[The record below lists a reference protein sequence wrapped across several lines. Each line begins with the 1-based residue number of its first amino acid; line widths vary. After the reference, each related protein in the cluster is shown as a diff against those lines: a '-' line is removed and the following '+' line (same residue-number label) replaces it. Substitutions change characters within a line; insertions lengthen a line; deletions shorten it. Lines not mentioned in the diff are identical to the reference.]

1 MSGETDAG
9 SDFGENGNDGYDQYK
24 GYSKTEWE
32 ALFEDDYLTD
42 WGEEKWNKEE
52 VVETDFYITVKLTDG
67 SKYNLIINPSFEKSD
82 IDSKK
87 VPFLDKRR
95 FAGND
100 THIWIRH
107 LRAQYGWQNLEY
119 LARDVDPNASDNE
132 EEWDNFQWW
141 MVNKYWNP
149 NHEWSK

>member
-1 MSGETDAG
+1 M
-9 SDFGENGNDGYDQYK
+9 
-24 GYSKTEWE
+24 
-32 ALFEDDYLTD
+32 
-42 WGEEKWNKEE
+42 
-52 VVETDFYITVKLTDG
+52 
-67 SKYNLIINPSFEKSD
+67 IINPSFEESD

-87 VPFLDKRR
+87 FPFLKKRR
-95 FAGND
+95 FAGED
-100 THIWIRH
+100 TFIWIRH

-119 LARDVDPNASDNE
+119 LARDVDPNASGNE